1 MNYTCKDMEKLYYSL
16 GFGHKKYSVGM
27 TKANLEFN
35 NGDIVGIIG
44 TSRSGKSTLIDMLSG
59 TLKPTNGELNY
70 DARKISRVYRESGV
84 KLNKN
89 LTVYDN
95 MVYFGKKQKMNEL
108 EVENRMAQLRDIF
121 SLNKYINTKASEL
134 NVCNRVKSELAMLLL
149 TTPRMLFI
157 DDAFTFLNN
166 ADKNEILKCLKR
178 LNKQERTII
187 IMAATHVGDVD
198 KIINRIVLVS
208 ESKVIYDDSFQAF
221 KNKYCTKKI
230 FEVYLNK
237 NVSITRIEGI
247 DILESSEYYYKLRFD
262 KVMGV
267 FTEVINLF
275 DVNNIIDMKL
285 NDEAISDIIDKI
297 KKGDNND

>member
-1 MNYTCKDMEKLYYSL
+1 MNYKCNEIEKLYHRL
-16 GFGHKKYSVGM
+16 GYKKYAIGM
-27 TKANLEFN
+27 SKVTLEFK
-35 NGDIVGIIG
+35 NGDIIGVVG

-59 TLKPTNGELNY
+59 HLKPTNGELNY
-70 DARKISRVYRESGV
+70 EAKKISRVYKEAGV

-121 SLNKYINTKASEL
+121 SLNKYINTKAGEL
-134 NVCNRVKSELAMLLL
+134 SVCNRVKSELAVLLL
-149 TTPRMLFI
+149 KTPRILFI

-166 ADKNEILKCLKR
+166 ADKNEVLKCLKR

-187 IMAATHVGDVD
+187 VIAATHVGDVD
-198 KIINRIVLVS
+198 KIINRIILVS
-208 ESKVIYDDSFQAF
+208 KSEVIYDDNFETF
-221 KNKYCTKKI
+221 KSKYCTKKI

-237 NVSITRIEGI
+237 NVSITKIEGV
-247 DILESSEYYYKLRFD
+247 DILENSEYYYKLRFD
-262 KVMGV
+262 NAIGV
-267 FTEVINLF
+267 FTKVINLF
-275 DVNNIIDMKL
+275 DVNTIIDMKL
-285 NDEAISDIIDKI
+285 NDEDISDIAYKI